1 MVRKELTQIKN
12 NDVSRPQQSMTTEE
26 LLLAQSVS
34 SQATSL
40 STNTKCLTCVRD
52 ATQKYCYNSQT
63 GAGKCCSMS
72 DIDSD
77 GCNQH
82 QNEKIICSTD
92 KIIARSSP
100 YEVCP
105 HDANQCD
112 TKMLMVNRTIH
123 GKTLSEASQA
133 SSAALLQKEEGLGV
147 YSSLLE
153 GFTTKQS
160 RGDAEAETV
169 QADGSST
176 KIQSFQENNSVA
188 TASILDDS
196 YWRSISV
203 NSENGTVCSYQLL
216 NSD

>member
-1 MVRKELTQIKN
+1 
-12 NDVSRPQQSMTTEE
+12 
-26 LLLAQSVS
+26 
-34 SQATSL
+34 
-40 STNTKCLTCVRD
+40 
-52 ATQKYCYNSQT
+52 
-63 GAGKCCSMS
+63 
-72 DIDSD
+72 
-77 GCNQH
+77 
-82 QNEKIICSTD
+82 
-92 KIIARSSP
+92 
-100 YEVCP
+100 
-105 HDANQCD
+105 
-112 TKMLMVNRTIH
+112 MLMVNRTIH

-160 RGDAEAETV
+160 RGDPEAETV